1 MAAPVAARQPT
12 AERGA
17 PFVVV
22 LREGNAPGGVARR
35 LGERNGIRATQLYQH
50 ALAGFAARLDRRQL
64 AAVKADPAVAFV
76 EPDRV
81 IELAS
86 QVLPTGV
93 DRVEADLS
101 PAAGINGSDERVPVD
116 IAIIDTG
123 IDQNH
128 PDLNVVAGRDCAQD
142 GVTSWADGH
151 GHGTFV
157 AGIAAALD
165 NTSGTVGVAPGA
177 RLWSVRVFDA
187 TGFSRLSWVVC
198 GIDWV
203 TSLRQPGE
211 PSRPRIEV
219 ANMSLRDPGADDNSC
234 GRLNRDAEHTAI
246 CRSVAGGTTYV
257 VAAGNDRTSTSRW
270 IPAAYNE
277 VITVSAL
284 ADFDGVGGGVAR
296 ATCSILGAGELDDT
310 FADFSNYGTDVDLIA
325 PGKCIR
331 STTRGGGI
339 GISSGTSF
347 ATPAVTG
354 ATALYLS
361 QHPDAT
367 PSAVRTALRAAGSA
381 DWFTWTDRDTIHEPL
396 LNVHGLGGS
405 ADQTAPVATQPRS
418 RIFAGAAVTAGGSV
432 RLRTRWSASDAGT
445 GIAHYD
451 LARSTDGGAYSRVA
465 LPAPRSTSLIS
476 WIQPGHRYR
485 YRVDAWDH
493 GANRSAYVYGPERRL
508 SMLQSRHSSILY
520 RGTWASSSDSGA
532 LGGETTY
539 STRRGATATLSFSG
553 REVAW
558 VAPRGPSGGRA
569 RVELDGHA
577 VATVDLERSSRAARR
592 IVFDAA
598 TAGGT
603 HTLRI
608 TVLSGRVDVDAFL
621 ILR

>member
-1 MAAPVAARQPT
+1 MVAPAGARQPT
-12 AERGA
+12 ADQGV
-17 PFVVV
+17 PYVVV
-22 LREGNAPGGVARR
+22 LREGSSPGGVARR
-35 LGERNGIRATQLYQH
+35 LGERHGIKAGQLYRH
-50 ALAGFAARLDRRQL
+50 ALAGFSARLDKRQL
-64 AAVKADPAVAFV
+64 AAVKADPAVAFA
-76 EPDRV
+76 EADRV

-93 DRVEADLS
+93 NRVEADLS
-101 PAAGINGSDERVPVD
+101 PAAAIDGSDQRVPVD
-116 IAIIDTG
+116 VAIIDTG
-123 IDQNH
+123 IDPDH
-128 PDLNVVAGRDCAQD
+128 PDLNVVAGRDCAED
-142 GVTSWADGH
+142 GVTSWRDGH

-165 NTSGTVGVAPGA
+165 NTTGTVGVAPGA

-203 TSLRQPGE
+203 TSLRQPGD

-234 GRLNRDAEHTAI
+234 GRVNRDAEHAAI

-296 ATCSILGAGELDDT
+296 ATCTILGAGDLDDT

-331 STTRGGGI
+331 STTRGGGV

-347 ATPAVTG
+347 ATPAVSG
-354 ATALYLS
+354 AAALYLS
-361 QHPDAT
+361 QHPNAT

-381 DWFTWTDRDTIHEPL
+381 DWFTWTDRDATHEPL

-405 ADQTAPVATQPRS
+405 EDETAPVVTQPRS
-418 RIFAGAAVTAGGSV
+418 RILAGAAVTTGSSV
-432 RLRTRWSASDAGT
+432 PLRTRWSGSDSGT

-451 LARSTDGGAYSRVA
+451 LARSTDQGAYTRVV
-465 LPAPRSTSLIS
+465 LQGPRSTSLTS
-476 WIQPGHRYR
+476 WVQPGQRYR

-493 GANRSAYVYGPERRL
+493 GANRSAYAYGPERRL
-508 SMLQSRHSSILY
+508 SMRQERHSSVTY
-520 RGTWASSSDSGA
+520 RGTWATSSSSGA
-532 LGGETTY
+532 LGGETRY

-558 VAPRGPSGGRA
+558 VAPRSPAGGSA
-569 RVELDGHA
+569 RVEIDGQA
-577 VATVDLERSSRAARR
+577 VATVDLERSSLAARR
-592 IVFDAA
+592 IVFDVA
-598 TAGGT
+598 TTGGA

-608 TVLSGRVDVDAFL
+608 TVLSGRVDIDAFL